1 MKKEA
6 WDRLKNL
13 SCDDIIRLLRQDD
26 WTLARE
32 DGALRAY
39 RHPDG
44 RQVTIHYH
52 PQKNYGP
59 DLMRYLLKDI
69 GWTEQDLKRL
79 KLIK

>member
-13 SCDDIIRLLRQDD
+13 SCDDLISLLKEDGWKLIR
-26 WTLARE
+26 E
-32 DGALRAY
+32 NGALRTY
-39 RHPDG
+39 HHSSG

-52 PQKNYGP
+52 SRKNYGN
-59 DLMRYLLKDI
+59 DLMKDLIRDI
-69 GWTEQDLKRL
+69 GWTEVDLQRL

>member
-13 SCDDIIRLLRQDD
+13 SCDDLIRLLKNDN
-26 WTLARE
+26 WNLVRE
-32 DGALRAY
+32 NGALRTY
-39 RHPDG
+39 RNIDG

-52 PQKNYGP
+52 SARNYGN
-59 DLMRYLLKDI
+59 DLIKDLIKDI
-69 GWTEQDLKRL
+69 GWNEPDLRRL